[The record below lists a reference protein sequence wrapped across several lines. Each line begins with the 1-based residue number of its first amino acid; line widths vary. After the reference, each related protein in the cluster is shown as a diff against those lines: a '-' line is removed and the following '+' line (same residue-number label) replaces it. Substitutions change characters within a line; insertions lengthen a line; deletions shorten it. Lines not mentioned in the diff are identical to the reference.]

1 MPYSTLR
8 RNRRGAV
15 IAEGRNFSCAVS
27 TANVV
32 SGLSRW
38 PERAFSESSAAAA
51 DQIPPTLST
60 AASRTIFVSGEFLMR
75 VALLTGGGDC
85 PGLNAVIYAA
95 VKKGINHY
103 GDEFIGFLNGWR
115 GVLDNQFVPL
125 TLENTDGIQLK
136 GGTILHSSRTNVK
149 KIPGGI
155 DKVQEVLKQ
164 NKIDALIALG
174 GDDTQSVTLFLAE
187 HGINAIGVPKTI
199 DNDISGTD
207 ATFGYDT
214 AVMIATEAVDRIH
227 TTADS
232 HNRVIVVEVMGRDAG
247 WIAMAAGIAGG
258 AHVTLVPEKPIDLD
272 HVCALLKYNYDH
284 GKHYG
289 VVVVAEGCHLPEV
302 GQVIG
307 SGEVDS
313 FGHARLSGIGEALA
327 KRIEEKTGF
336 ETRSVNLG
344 HTQRGGVP
352 TAYDRLL
359 GQRYGLHAID
369 MVHENKWGRIA
380 VLQGT
385 DITDI
390 TIKEAIA
397 QNRRLDQRFFDVISG
412 LEAKV

>member
-1 MPYSTLR
+1 
-8 RNRRGAV
+8 
-15 IAEGRNFSCAVS
+15 
-27 TANVV
+27 
-32 SGLSRW
+32 
-38 PERAFSESSAAAA
+38 
-51 DQIPPTLST
+51 
-60 AASRTIFVSGEFLMR
+60 MR

-85 PGLNAVIYAA
+85 PGLNAVIYAV
-95 VKKGINHY
+95 VKKGFNHY

-115 GVLDNQFVPL
+115 GVLDNNWIPL
-125 TLENTDGIQLK
+125 TLENTDGIQLT

-155 DKVQEVLKQ
+155 EKVQEVLKA
-164 NKIDALIALG
+164 NNIDALIALG
-174 GDDTQSVTLFLAE
+174 GDDTQSVTLFLSE
-187 HGINAIGVPKTI
+187 NGVPSVGVPKTI
-199 DNDISGTD
+199 DNDINGTD
-207 ATFGYDT
+207 TTFGYDT
-214 AVMIATEAVDRIH
+214 AVSIATEAVDRIH

-247 WIAMAAGIAGG
+247 WIAYASGVAGG
-258 AHVTLVPEKPIDLD
+258 AHVILVLEKEIDID
-272 HVCALLKYNYDH
+272 HVCALLKYNYEH

-302 GQVIG
+302 GQIIG
-307 SGEVDS
+307 SAQVDS

-327 KRIEEKTGF
+327 ELIEQKTGY

-352 TAYDRLL
+352 TAYDRTLA
-359 GQRYGLHAID
+359 QRYGLHAID
-369 MVHENKWGRIA
+369 MVHEKKWGRIA
-380 VLQGT
+380 VLHGT

-397 QNRRLDQRFFDVISG
+397 SNRRLDQRFFDVIAD

>member
-1 MPYSTLR
+1 
-8 RNRRGAV
+8 
-15 IAEGRNFSCAVS
+15 
-27 TANVV
+27 
-32 SGLSRW
+32 
-38 PERAFSESSAAAA
+38 
-51 DQIPPTLST
+51 
-60 AASRTIFVSGEFLMR
+60 MR

-103 GDEFIGFLNGWR
+103 GDEFIGFLDGWR
-115 GVLDNQFVPL
+115 GVLDNNFIPL

-136 GGTILHSSRTNVK
+136 GGTILHSSRTNIK
-149 KIPGGI
+149 KVPGGL
-155 DKVQEVLKQ
+155 DKAQEVLRN

-174 GDDTQSVTLFLAE
+174 GDDTQSVTQFLCE
-187 HGINAIGVPKTI
+187 NGIQGVGVPKTI

-214 AVMIATEAVDRIH
+214 AMSIATEAVDRIH

-232 HNRVIVVEVMGRDAG
+232 HNRVIVIEVMGRDAG
-247 WIAMAAGIAGG
+247 WIAYAAGIAGG
-258 AHVTLVPEKPIDLD
+258 AHVVLVPEKEIDID

-289 VVVVAEGCHLPEV
+289 VVVVAEGCHLPDV

-307 SGEVDS
+307 SQQVDS
-313 FGHARLSGIGEALA
+313 FGHVRLSGIGEALA
-327 KRIEEKTGF
+327 ELIEKKSGF
-336 ETRSVNLG
+336 ETRYVNLG

-369 MVHENKWGRIA
+369 MVHQKKWGRIA
-380 VLQGT
+380 VLRGT

-390 TIKEAIA
+390 PIKEAIA
-397 QNRRLDQRFFDVISG
+397 TNRRLDQRFFDVIAD

>member
-1 MPYSTLR
+1 
-8 RNRRGAV
+8 
-15 IAEGRNFSCAVS
+15 
-27 TANVV
+27 
-32 SGLSRW
+32 
-38 PERAFSESSAAAA
+38 
-51 DQIPPTLST
+51 
-60 AASRTIFVSGEFLMR
+60 MR

-95 VKKGINHY
+95 VRKGINHY

-115 GVLDNQFVPL
+115 GVLDNNFIPL

-155 DKVQEVLKQ
+155 DKVREVLAA
-164 NKIDALIALG
+164 NKVEALIALG
-174 GDDTQSVTLFLAE
+174 GDDTQSVTLFLSE
-187 HGINAIGVPKTI
+187 NGVPSVGVPKTI

-207 ATFGYDT
+207 QTFGFDT
-214 AVMIATEAVDRIH
+214 AVSIATEAVDRIH

-232 HNRVIVVEVMGRDAG
+232 HNRVVVIEVMGRDAG
-247 WIAMAAGIAGG
+247 WIAYASGIAGG
-258 AHVTLVPEKPIDLD
+258 AHVVLVPEKPIDID

-302 GQVIG
+302 GQVLG
-307 SGEVDS
+307 SGKVDS
-313 FGHARLSGIGEALA
+313 FGHVQLSGIGEALA
-327 KRIEEKTGF
+327 DLIETKTGF
-336 ETRSVNLG
+336 ETRSVSLG

-352 TAYDRLL
+352 TAFDRLL

-369 MVHENKWGRIA
+369 MVHQKKWGRIA
-380 VLQGT
+380 VLRGT

-390 TIKEAIA
+390 AIKEAIA
-397 QNRRLDQRFFDVISG
+397 TNRRLDQRFFDVIAD

>member
-1 MPYSTLR
+1 
-8 RNRRGAV
+8 
-15 IAEGRNFSCAVS
+15 
-27 TANVV
+27 
-32 SGLSRW
+32 
-38 PERAFSESSAAAA
+38 
-51 DQIPPTLST
+51 
-60 AASRTIFVSGEFLMR
+60 MR
-75 VALLTGGGDC
+75 IALLTGGGDC
-85 PGLNAVIYAA
+85 PGLNAVIYA
-95 VKKGINHY
+95 VVRKGINHY

-115 GVLDNQFVPL
+115 GVLDNNFIPL

-136 GGTILHSSRTNVK
+136 GGTMLHSSRTNVK

-155 DKVQEVLKQ
+155 DKVQEVLKI
-164 NKIDALIALG
+164 NAVDALVVLG
-174 GDDTQSVTLFLAE
+174 GDDTQSVTQFLCE
-187 HGINAIGVPKTI
+187 NGVNGVGVPKTI

-207 ATFGYDT
+207 QTFGYDT

-232 HNRVIVVEVMGRDAG
+232 HNRVVVIEIMGRDAG
-247 WIAMAAGIAGG
+247 WIAYAAGVAGG
-258 AHVTLVPEKPIDLD
+258 AHVVLVPEKEIDID

-307 SGEVDS
+307 SAQVDS
-313 FGHARLSGIGEALA
+313 FGHVRLSGIGEALA
-327 KRIEEKTGF
+327 DLIEKKTGY

-359 GQRYGLHAID
+359 AQRFGLHAID
-369 MVHENKWGRIA
+369 MVHAGKWGRIA
-380 VLQGT
+380 VLRGT

-390 TIKEAIA
+390 PIKEAIA
-397 QNRRLDQRFFDVISG
+397 TNRRLDQRFFDVITD

>member
-1 MPYSTLR
+1 
-8 RNRRGAV
+8 
-15 IAEGRNFSCAVS
+15 
-27 TANVV
+27 
-32 SGLSRW
+32 
-38 PERAFSESSAAAA
+38 
-51 DQIPPTLST
+51 
-60 AASRTIFVSGEFLMR
+60 MR

-95 VKKGINHY
+95 VKKGINTY

-115 GVLDNQFVPL
+115 GVLDNNRIPL

-149 KIPGGI
+149 KVPGGLE
-155 DKVQEVLKQ
+155 KVLEVLKV
-164 NKIDALIALG
+164 NKIEALIALG
-174 GDDTQSVTLFLAE
+174 GDDTQSVTQYLVE
-187 HGINAIGVPKTI
+187 NGVQGVGVPKTI
-199 DNDISGTD
+199 DNDLNGTD
-207 ATFGYDT
+207 QTFGFDT
-214 AVMIATEAVDRIH
+214 AVMIATEAIDRIH

-247 WIAMAAGIAGG
+247 WIAMASGIAGG
-258 AHVTLVPEKPIDLD
+258 AHVILVPEKEIDID

-302 GQVIG
+302 GQVTG
-307 SGEVDS
+307 SKEVDA

-327 KRIEEKTGF
+327 ELIEKKAGY
-336 ETRSVNLG
+336 ETRFVNLG

-352 TAYDRLL
+352 TAFDRLL
-359 GQRYGLHAID
+359 GQRYGLHAIE
-369 MVHENKWGRIA
+369 MVHEKKWGRIA
-380 VLQGT
+380 VLRGT

-390 TIKEAIA
+390 PIKEAIST
-397 QNRRLDQRFFDVISG
+397 NRRLDQRFFDLIAS

>member
-1 MPYSTLR
+1 VAGSNKKKRSGEVFPLYKAGVHWIR
-8 RNRRGAV
+8 RAARGFA
-15 IAEGRNFSCAVS
+15 
-27 TANVV
+27 
-32 SGLSRW
+32 
-38 PERAFSESSAAAA
+38 
-51 DQIPPTLST
+51 Q
-60 AASRTIFVSGEFLMR
+60 SRTLNFTKQLFPAQGAISLAQFLGGHESMR

-95 VKKGINHY
+95 VRKGIQTY

-115 GVLDNQFVPL
+115 GVLDDQWIPL
-125 TLENTDGIQLK
+125 TLESTDGIQLK

-155 DKVQEVLKQ
+155 EKVQEVLKK
-164 NKIDALIALG
+164 NRIDALIALG
-174 GDDTQSVTLFLAE
+174 GDDTQSVTLFLSE
-187 HGINAIGVPKTI
+187 NGVPSVGVPKTI
-199 DNDISGTD
+199 DNDINGTD
-207 ATFGYDT
+207 MTFGFDT
-214 AVMIATEAVDRIH
+214 AVTIATEAVDRIH

-232 HNRVIVVEVMGRDAG
+232 HNRVVVVEVMGRDAG
-247 WIAMAAGIAGG
+247 WIAYASGVAGG
-258 AHVTLVPEKPIDLD
+258 AHVILVPELEIDID

-289 VVVVAEGCHLPEV
+289 VVVVAEGCHLPSV
-302 GQVIG
+302 GQVTG
-307 SGEVDS
+307 SAEVDA

-327 KRIEEKTGF
+327 GVIEQKTGF

-352 TAYDRLL
+352 TAFDRVL

-369 MVHENKWGRIA
+369 MVHQKKWGRIA
-380 VLQGT
+380 VLHGT

-390 TIKEAIA
+390 TIKEAIST
-397 QNRRLDQRFFDVISG
+397 NRRLDERFFSVIRS

>member
-1 MPYSTLR
+1 
-8 RNRRGAV
+8 
-15 IAEGRNFSCAVS
+15 
-27 TANVV
+27 
-32 SGLSRW
+32 
-38 PERAFSESSAAAA
+38 
-51 DQIPPTLST
+51 
-60 AASRTIFVSGEFLMR
+60 MR
-75 VALLTGGGDC
+75 VALLTGGGDS

-95 VKKGINHY
+95 VRKGINHY
-103 GDEFIGFLNGWR
+103 GDEFIGFLNGWK
-115 GVLDNQFVPL
+115 GVLENNFIPL
-125 TLENTDGIQLK
+125 TLEKIDGIQLK

-155 DKVQEVLKQ
+155 DKVQEVLKK
-164 NKIDALIALG
+164 NKVDALIALG
-174 GDDTQSVTLFLAE
+174 GDDTQSVTQFLCE
-187 HGINAIGVPKTI
+187 NGVKGVGVPKTI

-207 ATFGYDT
+207 QTFGFDT

-232 HNRVIVVEVMGRDAG
+232 HNRVVVIEVMGRDAG
-247 WIAMAAGIAGG
+247 WIAYAAGVAGG
-258 AHVTLVPEKPIDLD
+258 AHVILVPEKEIDID

-307 SGEVDS
+307 SAQVDS

-327 KRIEEKTGF
+327 DLIEKKTGF

-369 MVHENKWGRIA
+369 MVHSGKWGRIA
-380 VLQGT
+380 VLRGT

-397 QNRRLDQRFFDVISG
+397 TNRRLDQRFFDVIKD

>member
-1 MPYSTLR
+1 
-8 RNRRGAV
+8 
-15 IAEGRNFSCAVS
+15 
-27 TANVV
+27 
-32 SGLSRW
+32 
-38 PERAFSESSAAAA
+38 
-51 DQIPPTLST
+51 
-60 AASRTIFVSGEFLMR
+60 MR

-95 VKKGINHY
+95 VRKGINHY
-103 GDEFIGFLNGWR
+103 GDEFIGFRNGWK
-115 GVLDNQFVPL
+115 GVLENDFIPL
-125 TLENTDGIQLK
+125 TLEAVDGIQLT

-155 DKVQEVLKQ
+155 EKVQEVLKK

-174 GDDTQSVTLFLAE
+174 GDDTQSVTLFLSE
-187 HGINAIGVPKTI
+187 NGVPSVGVPKTI

-207 ATFGYDT
+207 QTFGFDT

-232 HNRVIVVEVMGRDAG
+232 HNRVVVVEVMGRDAG
-247 WIAMAAGIAGG
+247 WIAYAAGVAGG
-258 AHVTLVPEKPIDLD
+258 AHVTLVPEKEIDID

-289 VVVVAEGCHLPEV
+289 VVVVAEGAKLPSV
-302 GQVIG
+302 GQVIN
-307 SGEVDS
+307 EKAKLDS

-327 KRIEEKTGF
+327 NLIEEKTGY

-352 TAYDRLL
+352 TAYDRIL

-369 MVHENKWGRIA
+369 MVHDKKWGRIA
-380 VLQGT
+380 VLKGL

-390 TIKEAIA
+390 PIKDAIA
-397 QNRRLDQRFFDVISG
+397 TNRRLDERFFDVIAS
-412 LEAKV
+412 LEAKI

>member
-1 MPYSTLR
+1 
-8 RNRRGAV
+8 
-15 IAEGRNFSCAVS
+15 
-27 TANVV
+27 
-32 SGLSRW
+32 
-38 PERAFSESSAAAA
+38 
-51 DQIPPTLST
+51 
-60 AASRTIFVSGEFLMR
+60 MR

-95 VKKGINHY
+95 VRKGINHY
-103 GDEFIGFLNGWR
+103 GDEFIGFLNGWK
-115 GVLDNQFVPL
+115 GVLDNNFIPL

-155 DKVQEVLKQ
+155 EKAQEVLKA
-164 NKIDALIALG
+164 NKVDALIALG
-174 GDDTQSVTLFLAE
+174 GDDTQSVTLYLAE
-187 HGINAIGVPKTI
+187 HGVKAVGVPKTI
-199 DNDISGTD
+199 DNDINGTD

-214 AVMIATEAVDRIH
+214 AVSIATEAVDRIH

-232 HNRVIVVEVMGRDAG
+232 HNRVVVIEVMGRDAG
-247 WIAMAAGIAGG
+247 WIAYASGIAGG
-258 AHVTLVPEKPIDLD
+258 AHVILVPEKDIDID
-272 HVCALLKYNYDH
+272 HVCALLKYNYEH

-307 SGEVDS
+307 SAQVDS

-327 KRIEEKTGF
+327 ELIEKKTGY

-352 TAYDRLL
+352 TAYDRVL

-369 MVHENKWGRIA
+369 MVHQEKWGRIA
-380 VLQGT
+380 VLRGL

-390 TIKEAIA
+390 PIRDAIIT
-397 QNRRLDQRFFDVISG
+397 NRRLDQRFFDVIAD

>member
-1 MPYSTLR
+1 
-8 RNRRGAV
+8 
-15 IAEGRNFSCAVS
+15 
-27 TANVV
+27 
-32 SGLSRW
+32 
-38 PERAFSESSAAAA
+38 
-51 DQIPPTLST
+51 
-60 AASRTIFVSGEFLMR
+60 
-75 VALLTGGGDC
+75 
-85 PGLNAVIYAA
+85 
-95 VKKGINHY
+95 
-103 GDEFIGFLNGWR
+103 
-115 GVLDNQFVPL
+115 
-125 TLENTDGIQLK
+125 
-136 GGTILHSSRTNVK
+136 
-149 KIPGGI
+149 
-155 DKVQEVLKQ
+155 
-164 NKIDALIALG
+164 
-174 GDDTQSVTLFLAE
+174 
-187 HGINAIGVPKTI
+187 
-199 DNDISGTD
+199 
-207 ATFGYDT
+207 
-214 AVMIATEAVDRIH
+214 
-227 TTADS
+227 
-232 HNRVIVVEVMGRDAG
+232 
-247 WIAMAAGIAGG
+247 MAAGVAGG
-258 AHVTLVPEKPIDLD
+258 AHVTLVPEKPIDID

-369 MVHENKWGRIA
+369 MVHEKKWGRIA

-397 QNRRLDQRFFDVISG
+397 HNRRLDQRFFDVISG

>member
-1 MPYSTLR
+1 
-8 RNRRGAV
+8 
-15 IAEGRNFSCAVS
+15 
-27 TANVV
+27 
-32 SGLSRW
+32 
-38 PERAFSESSAAAA
+38 
-51 DQIPPTLST
+51 
-60 AASRTIFVSGEFLMR
+60 MR

-115 GVLDNQFVPL
+115 GVLDNSLIPL
-125 TLENTDGIQLK
+125 TLENIDGIQLK

-155 DKVQEVLKQ
+155 EKVQEVLKT

-174 GDDTQSVTLFLAE
+174 GDDTQSVTLFLSE
-187 HGINAIGVPKTI
+187 NGVPSVGVPKTI

-207 ATFGYDT
+207 VTFGFDT
-214 AVMIATEAVDRIH
+214 AVSIATEAIDRIH

-247 WIAMAAGIAGG
+247 WIAYASGVAGG
-258 AHVTLVPEKPIDLD
+258 AQGVLVPGLDIDFD
-272 HVCALLKYNYDH
+272 HVCALLKHNYDN

-289 VVVVAEGCHLPEV
+289 VVVVAEGAHLPEV
-302 GQVIG
+302 GQVIDEG
-307 SGEVDS
+307 PKLDS

-327 KRIEEKTGF
+327 ELIEKKTGY

-352 TAYDRLL
+352 TAYDRTLA
-359 GQRYGLHAID
+359 QRYGLHAID
-369 MVHENKWGRIA
+369 MVHQKKWGRIA
-380 VLQGT
+380 VLHGLDVT
-385 DITDI
+385 DIP
-390 TIKEAIA
+390 IKDAIA
-397 QNRRLDQRFFDVISG
+397 TNRRLDQRFFDVIAD